1 MPNCKNDK
9 NTTYKGDEPS
19 PKGLGYCA
27 HAEKVGTIMKGKD
40 GNKWIIKVTTTKIKR
55 WQKMEIIK
63 AGKKYYIHDNG
74 SRPFMV
80 VIDKTRVYV
89 YKKTDIEKDNY
100 EKILD
105 IKVKEIFIGKDS
117 INKNFNGNSILLQL
131 TNTKFMC
138 ITESI
143 FEFELE
149 KGDEIVKYFSEVGN
163 SDVPY
168 PVLLGK
174 NNFYS
179 MIDKTYGS
187 RDDFPSDYK
196 ISDYEKAHGYYYG
209 KFEPKKGWISPVKKH
224 KLPYLKTIQKRII

>member
-9 NTTYKGDEPS
+9 ETTYKGDEPS

-40 GNKWIIKVTTTKIKR
+40 GNKWIIKETKTKIKR
-55 WQKMEIIK
+55 WVKIEIK

-80 VIDKTRVYV
+80 VINKTRVYV
-89 YKKTDIEKDNY
+89 YKKTDLETDNY
-100 EKILD
+100 DKEILD
-105 IKVKEIFIGKDS
+105 IKVKEIFIGKHSGD
-117 INKNFNGNSILLQL
+117 KNFNSNSILLQL
-131 TNTKFMC
+131 TNSKFIC
-138 ITESI
+138 ITDSI

-179 MIDKTYGS
+179 MVDKTYGS

-196 ISDYEKAHGYYYG
+196 INDYKDGHGYYYG
-209 KFEPKKGWISPVKKH
+209 KFVAKKGWVSTVKKY
-224 KLPYLKTIQKRII
+224 KLPHLKTIQKRL